1 MREVREKQ
9 KKEPENVPE
18 GKLGREKSA
27 ASAPMAGAV
36 RGAER
41 TILRC
46 PVSRALL
53 RRVAVQQRAVMVR
66 TITESPTLEKA
77 SESIQSNRPPTIYI
91 SSLNNV
97 TQYNI

>member
-46 PVSRALL
+46 PV
-53 RRVAVQQRAVMVR
+53 
-66 TITESPTLEKA
+66 
-77 SESIQSNRPPTIYI
+77 
-91 SSLNNV
+91 
-97 TQYNI
+97 